1 MSTFTTGAVAGLLLV
16 FSAQGAKGGTV
27 EFRPEATSVVGVDTA
42 MTRSPFTRV
51 WTQSAGEIAI
61 DRVHARHVNLSLN
74 FPRMLRA
81 FREEEEPVVAYTT
94 VSWGDELVRIVCV
107 VDKSRSSLPLLRF
120 RIILRVTEG
129 STGTVAPG
137 TAFAETLFRIFFEEG
152 KLVMTS
158 TFEFTPGIVPQ
169 ELPTN
174 FTFSEH
180 VLPDSW
186 MTFRPG
192 EVIVEN
198 TFTSVE
204 PPDGGEPRVH
214 QVVERFHVT
223 DRASRSKP

>member
-1 MSTFTTGAVAGLLLV
+1 MTGAVTGLLLV
-16 FSAQGAKGGTV
+16 SPAQAANRGAV
-27 EFRPEATSVVGVDTA
+27 EFHPESTSVVGVATA
-42 MTRSPFTRV
+42 LTKSPFARV

-61 DRVHARHVNLSLN
+61 DRVTARHVNLSLN
-74 FPRMLRA
+74 FPKMLRA
-81 FREEEEPVVAYTT
+81 FREQDEPVVAYTT

-120 RIILRVTEG
+120 RIVLRVTEG
-129 STGTVAPG
+129 SLGTVPPG
-137 TAFAETLFRIFFEEG
+137 TAFAETLFRVFFEEG

-169 ELPTN
+169 KLPTN
-174 FTFSEH
+174 FTFSEQ

-192 EVIVEN
+192 EAIVEN

-204 PPDGGEPRVH
+204 PPDGGEPKVH
-214 QVVERFHVT
+214 KVVERFTV
-223 DRASRSKP
+223 DGRN